1 MSVIGLRKHSK
12 DASYLQVIPDHETIF
27 SHHTLCL
34 SKAFYFANGTIQH
47 REIRMIFFQNSGQIL
62 NLTSSL
68 QFVFLS

>member
-27 SHHTLCL
+27 SHHTLYL
-34 SKAFYFANGTIQH
+34 SKAFSVANGTIQN
-47 REIRMIFFQNSGQIL
+47 REVRMIFFKNSGHIL
-62 NLTSSL
+62 HLTSSL